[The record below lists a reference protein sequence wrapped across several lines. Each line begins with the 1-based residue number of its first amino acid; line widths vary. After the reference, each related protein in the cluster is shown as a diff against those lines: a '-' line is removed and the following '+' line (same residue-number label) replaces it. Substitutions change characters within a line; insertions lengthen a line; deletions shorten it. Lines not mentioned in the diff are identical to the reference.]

1 MRSGPHLGLRSSIF
15 QGRRMSIPVKWMAEA
30 DASKVAFAALDSPK
44 GPFRG
49 VHAAFLAFA
58 RRGMAM
64 LAS

>member
-1 MRSGPHLGLRSSIF
+1 
-15 QGRRMSIPVKWMAEA
+15 MSIPVKWMAEA